1 MKYTGE
7 QLFIFFAFL
16 PTLIASV
23 TALVRYKYLDKSLKN
38 LAQLVF
44 FALSIEI
51 ISRVFWLYK
60 VSNLFLWPLY
70 ISVEFGLLLWIYSRE
85 LNIRFLKRGRVAI
98 ILVFCAYI
106 VYRTLHAS
114 SKITQIDNGGRLLES
129 IVVLLL
135 VMAYFSKLYAAQPL
149 HKLWNNAMFGVSAGL
164 FIFFSGNFLI
174 FLFINFILQY
184 SQKLNYQVWVIH
196 GILNGI
202 LYLSYTFALWKN
214 RES

>member
-1 MKYTGE
+1 MEYTGE

-16 PTLIASV
+16 PTLIATV
-23 TALVRYKYLDKSLKN
+23 VGLVRYKFLSKSFQY

-51 ISRVFWLYK
+51 VSRVFWLYK
-60 VSNLFLWPLY
+60 ISNLFLWPLY
-70 ISVEFGLLLWIYSRE
+70 IAVEFGMLVWIYSRE
-85 LNIRFLKRGRVAI
+85 LDSQFLKRYRVYI
-98 ILVFCAYI
+98 ILFFCTYI
-106 VYRTLHAS
+106 AYRTLHTG

-129 IVVLLL
+129 IVVLAL
-135 VMAYFSKLYAAQPL
+135 VLSYFGKLYRDQSFKTL
-149 HKLWNNAMFGVSAGL
+149 KNNGLFGISAGL
-164 FIFFSGNFLI
+164 FIFFSCNFLI
-174 FLFINFILQY
+174 FLFINFMLQY

-202 LYLSYTFALWKN
+202 LYLSYTFALWNN